1 MPSTNGHGSEASER
15 VALYMRVSSEEQRD
29 RETIEI
35 QREFLQEYCRLYGL
49 EVAQVYADD
58 GLSGTIPLH
67 ERLEGSRLLEDAKE
81 SKFSTLLIYRLDR
94 LGRSLLVIV
103 DAHDRLQAFGVG
115 LNTATEPIDT
125 SNPSGR
131 LIFQMLA
138 SFAEY
143 ERETIRERTRAGLH
157 RAFRGG
163 RHFGAVPY
171 GYRADD
177 QGRLQVVPEEAKIV
191 REIVSNVAEGSTL
204 YAEAKRLN
212 DLGLATPGWRYG
224 NGKKRPG
231 AQLWSVMTVSNI
243 VRQPAYSGVHR
254 VKTNDGKDVIEQPVP
269 AVLEPGLQE
278 RAMAILEE
286 NSRYRNRKNDRRYLL
301 RGLVRCATC
310 GGACTDHNSS
320 RRGKKYHYYACRAA
334 KTYNFGMAPP
344 HKASYVSAEWLEDL
358 VWSDVRRF
366 LEDPG
371 EILERLR
378 EQHDAADDAEELEA
392 RRKELAKRLAAK
404 QAEKDRYVRAYA
416 QGHISEEEL
425 EAYLAELKNQI
436 DNLRVLLA
444 SIEVELSERRE
455 RTALTDTTHAWL
467 LSLRKRLDEV
477 EENTP
482 EGFEKRK
489 QLVGLLVES
498 ISLGKSQQ
506 EGRAEVQITYRFGP
520 PPDSVSES
528 EEDVSMPVVKNG
540 RRS

>member
-58 GLSGTIPLH
+58 GVSGTIPLH
-67 ERLEGSRLLEDAKE
+67 ERPEGRRLLEDAKE
-81 SKFSTLLIYRLDR
+81 DKFCTLLVYRLDR
-94 LGRSLLVIV
+94 LGRSLLVTV
-103 DAHDRLQAFGVG
+103 DAHDRLQACGVA
-115 LNTATEPIDT
+115 LKSATEPIDT

-143 ERETIRERTRAGLH
+143 ERETIRERTQAGLH
-157 RAFRGG
+157 RAYRGG
-163 RHFGAVPY
+163 KHFGAAPY
-171 GYRADD
+171 GYRTDD
-177 QGRLQVVPEEAKIV
+177 RSLLRVVPEEAEIV
-191 REIVSNVAEGSTL
+191 RGIIENVAEGSTL

-231 AQLWSVMTVSNI
+231 AKLWSVMTVSNI
-243 VRQPAYSGVHR
+243 VRQSAYSGVHR
-254 VKTNDGKDVIEQPVP
+254 VKTNGGKDVIEQPVP

-278 RAMAILEE
+278 RAMAVLEE

-310 GGACTDHNSS
+310 GGACTGHSS
-320 RRGKKYHYYACRAA
+320 TRRGKKYHYYACRAS
-334 KTYNFGMAPP
+334 KTYNFGAAPP
-344 HKASYVSAEWLEDL
+344 HKASFVSAEWLEEL

-371 EILERLR
+371 ETLERLR
-378 EQHDAADDAEELEA
+378 EQHDAADDAGELED
-392 RRKELAKRLAAK
+392 RKKELAKRLAAR

-425 EAYLAELKNQI
+425 DAYLVELKKQI

-467 LSLRKRLDEV
+467 LSLRRRLKEIEDD
-477 EENTP
+477 TP

-506 EGRAEVQITYRFGP
+506 EGQAEVQITYRFGP
-520 PPDSVSES
+520 PPASDAES
-528 EEDVSMPVVKNG
+528 EEDLSMPVVKNG
-540 RRS
+540 SRS

>member
-1 MPSTNGHGSEASER
+1 MPSTNGHGSKPER
-15 VALYMRVSSEEQRD
+15 VALLLRVSSEEQRD

-58 GLSGTIPLH
+58 GVSGTIPLH
-67 ERLEGSRLLEDAKE
+67 ERPEGRRLLEDAKQG
-81 SKFSTLLIYRLDR
+81 KFSTLLVYRLDR

-103 DAHDRLQAFGVG
+103 DAHDRLRAYGVA
-115 LNTATEPIDT
+115 LKSATEPIDT

-143 ERETIRERTRAGLH
+143 ERETIRERTSAGLH
-157 RAFRGG
+157 RAYRGG
-163 RHFGAVPY
+163 KHFGAAPY
-171 GYRADD
+171 GYRTDD
-177 QGRLQVVPEEAKIV
+177 RSLLRVVPEEAEIV
-191 REIVSNVAEGSTL
+191 REIIENVAEGSTL

-212 DLGLATPGWRYG
+212 DLGLPTPGWRYG

-231 AQLWSVMTVSNI
+231 AKLWSVMTVSNI
-243 VRQPAYSGVHR
+243 VRQSAYSGVHR
-254 VKTNDGKDVIEQPVP
+254 VETNGGKDVIEQPVP
-269 AVLEPGLQE
+269 AVVEPGLQK
-278 RAMAILEE
+278 RAMAVLKE

-310 GGACTDHNSS
+310 VGACTGHSS
-320 RRGKKYHYYACRAA
+320 TRRGKKYHYYACRAS
-334 KTYNFGMAPP
+334 KTYNFGVAPP
-344 HKASYVSAEWLEDL
+344 HKASFVSAEWLEKL

-378 EQHDAADDAEELEA
+378 EQHDASDDAGELEA

-425 EAYLAELKNQI
+425 DTYLVELKKQI

-467 LSLRKRLDEV
+467 LSLRQRLEEV
-477 EENTP
+477 EDDTP

-506 EGRAEVQITYRFGP
+506 QEGRAEVQITYRFGP
-520 PPDSVSES
+520 PPASDTES
-528 EEDVSMPVVKNG
+528 DELSMPVVKNG
-540 RRS
+540 SRS